1 MLRCWMLSCNSTQ
14 TTCYAAGCS
23 IGLPQI
29 RHATLLDILL
39 HFHTYVILHCWMF
52 SWTSTHTSCY
62 AAGYSLALPHIRH
75 STLLD
80 VLLHFHAYVML
91 RCWMCSCTSTWFVFE
106 SPLLRVLLWPEHRL
120 WTDSGIGYKTR
131 FHNTKAADKTS
142 RKFGST
148 CMLQSGARASTA
160 TSWTTSANFVLG
172 TKKGTFR
179 RNPRRTKLHFCAWKT
194 LKFPLLR
201 SPFQRVALQIYSRK
215 IKCANYDS
223 SDISIIVLG
232 LCDQRKGLLQTL
244 LPCFYIM

>member
-1 MLRCWMLSCNSTQ
+1 MLRCWIFSCTSTH
-14 TTCYAAGCS
+14 TSFYTAGCS
-23 IGLPQI
+23 LGLPHI

-39 HFHTYVILHCWMF
+39 RFHTYVILHCWMF
-52 SWTSTHTSCY
+52 SCTST
-62 AAGYSLALPHIRH
+62 
-75 STLLD
+75 
-80 VLLHFHAYVML
+80 YVML

>member
-23 IGLPQI
+23 LGLPHI

-131 FHNTKAADKTS
+131 LHTHKGCRQDFSHIWKHLYAAVW
-142 RKFGST
+142 RKSINGNVLNNLGQLCAWNQKRNFS
-148 CMLQSGARASTA
+148 AKP
-160 TSWTTSANFVLG
+160 SAN
-172 TKKGTFR
+172 
-179 RNPRRTKLHFCAWKT
+179 KT
-194 LKFPLLR
+194 AF
-201 SPFQRVALQIYSRK
+201 
-215 IKCANYDS
+215 
-223 SDISIIVLG
+223 
-232 LCDQRKGLLQTL
+232 LCL
-244 LPCFYIM
+244 